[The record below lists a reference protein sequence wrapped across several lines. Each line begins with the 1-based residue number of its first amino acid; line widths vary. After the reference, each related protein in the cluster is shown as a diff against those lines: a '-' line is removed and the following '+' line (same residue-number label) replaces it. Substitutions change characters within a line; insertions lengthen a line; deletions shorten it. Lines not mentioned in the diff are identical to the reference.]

1 MMFLCWSMTVNKSNL
16 NIAGSIANTFITS
29 KLTVL
34 VMLTCLL
41 LGLMAVS
48 LTPREE
54 NPQIVVP
61 GAEIFVSL
69 PGASAEEVEQLIVN
83 PLEAIVR
90 EITGVDHTYAAAF
103 NSLAVIN
110 VQFEVGENPEESLV
124 KLYDRVLGKRNQLPV
139 NASTPLIKSVDVDD
153 VPIITITLSSEKYN
167 DYALKRLADRM
178 VERLHSMKEISVT
191 AVKGGRD
198 LEVRVELDPERLL
211 AFEVTLN
218 QITNSLKAANISV
231 PMKTQVRNNQNSS
244 IYLDSFLSSEDD
256 IQSLIVGVHDN
267 KPIYLAD
274 VAEIIVEP
282 NNERQTLSRFAFGPA
297 DARFNKNIDPEMP
310 AVTISVA
317 KKQGT
322 NAVFVAEDIIKRINR
337 LNNNI
342 IPDGIHV
349 VITRNDGEQA
359 NASVNN
365 LIEHL
370 AIAVFSVVVVCIF
383 FLGIKEAL
391 IVGITVP
398 LILGLTLG
406 ISFLSGLTINRI
418 SLFGLILSLGLLVD
432 SAIVV
437 IENIH
442 RRYKN
447 LAGKD
452 KSEVTILATNEIGNP
467 TNLAT
472 FAIILVFLSLLLVT
486 GMIGEFFYPI
496 AFNVPVAMIS
506 SLVVAY
512 IVTPWAANRWLKP
525 GEGHDL
531 EDHDKTDNLHKFYHW
546 VIAPFLSNRK
556 YRYISM
562 LLILCTIGL
571 SILQPAW
578 QFIRSEGVGGPVSSG
593 AIALSLLPKDNKN
606 TFNITIDMPEYTPVE
621 VTDQVTREIGRLLR
635 KNQYI
640 INYQTWLGQSGVIDF
655 NGLLRGSS
663 NKLGSYIAEIRV
675 NLIDKKER
683 DISSIL
689 LVKALRADIEAI
701 ERRFPGSVIQLVEEP
716 PGPPVKATLLAEIY
730 GNDLNKIRE
739 VSSEVAAAFKETYD
753 VIEVKESEVVD
764 VRQYRLMVDKEK
776 AALSGV
782 SAAEV
787 AQAIL
792 RLVNGVY
799 LGRLHLKGEK
809 QIVPIRLHIP
819 REHQIDPVLL
829 SRVFVTNRD
838 NIKIPLSELT
848 YSIESWQDRPIL
860 HKDYERVSYVGAQ
873 LKETAAVYAVMD
885 LDQRLDKL
893 NIAGVQLNTGNLQL
907 ESIVPDTIDGYQLLW
922 DGEIRLTLD
931 TFRDMFLALGL
942 ALVFIYLMLVG
953 YYGSFIIPLIAM
965 SAIPLGLVGVFPG
978 HWLMEQSFSAPSMI
992 GVIALSGVVVR
1003 NSLLIIDFVLNNM
1016 KLGMPLYEAVSE
1028 AGAVRLRPILL
1039 TALAIILGSA
1049 VMLTDPVFG
1058 GLAISLIFGT
1068 VAATILT
1075 FIVVPVLL
1083 FSYLRRA

>member
-1 MMFLCWSMTVNKSNL
+1 MVNKPNL
-16 NIAGSIANTFITS
+16 NIAGRIANTFITS

-34 VMLTCLL
+34 VIMTCLL
-41 LGLMAVS
+41 LGFIAVL

-54 NPQIVVP
+54 NPQIIVP

-110 VQFEVGENPEESLV
+110 VQFEVGENPEKSLV
-124 KLYDRVLGKRNQLPV
+124 KLYDRVLGKQNQLPS

-153 VPIITITLSSEKYN
+153 VPILTVTLSSDKYN

-178 VERLHSMKEISVT
+178 VERLHSMEEISVT

-256 IQSLIVGVHDN
+256 IQNLIVGVYNN

-297 DARFNKNIDPEMP
+297 DTRFNQSINSEMP
-310 AVTISVA
+310 AVAMSIA

-322 NAVFVAEDIIKRINR
+322 NAVFVAEDIIKRVER
-337 LNNNI
+337 LKHNM

-349 VITRNDGEQA
+349 VITRNDGEKA
-359 NASVNN
+359 NDSVNN

-370 AIAVFSVVVVCIF
+370 GIAVFSVFVICIF
-383 FLGIKEAL
+383 FLGIKEAV

-406 ISFLSGLTINRI
+406 IAFLSGLTINRI

-442 RRYKN
+442 RRYKK
-447 LAGKD
+447 LAGKE
-452 KSEVTILATNEIGNP
+452 KAEVTILATNEIGNP

-472 FAIILVFLSLLLVT
+472 FAIILVFLSLLLLT
-486 GMIGEFFYPI
+486 GMLGPFFYPI
-496 AFNVPVAMIS
+496 VFNVSVAMIC
-506 SLVVAY
+506 SLAVAY
-512 IVTPWAANRWLKP
+512 IVTPWAAHRWLKS

-531 EDHDKTDNLHKFYHW
+531 EDHDKTDNLHKLYHW
-546 VIAPFLSNRK
+546 IITPFLSSRK

-562 LLILCTIGL
+562 LLILCIIGL
-571 SILQPAW
+571 SLLQPSW
-578 QFIRSEGVGGPVSSG
+578 QFIRSEGVSG
-593 AIALSLLPKDNKN
+593 SISKGAVALALLPKDNKN

-621 VTDQVTREIGRLLR
+621 VTDQVTREVGHILR
-635 KNQYI
+635 KNQYVT
-640 INYQTWLGQSGVIDF
+640 NYQTWLGQSGIIDF
-655 NGLLRGSS
+655 NGLLRGAT
-663 NKLGSYIAEIRV
+663 NKLGPHIAEIRV
-675 NLIDKKER
+675 NITNKKER
-683 DISSIL
+683 EMSSVL
-689 LVKALRADIEAI
+689 LVRSLRPAIEAI

-716 PGPPVKATLLAEIY
+716 PGPPVKATILAEIY
-730 GNDLNKIRE
+730 GRDLDKIRAI
-739 VSSEVAAAFKETYD
+739 SSEVASAFKETYD
-753 VIEVKESEVVD
+753 VIEVKESEVAD
-764 VRQYRLMVDKEK
+764 VRQYRLVVDKEK

-782 SAAEV
+782 SAIEV
-787 AQAIL
+787 AQAIH
-792 RLVNGVY
+792 RLVNGED
-799 LGRLHLKGEK
+799 LGRLHLSGEK
-809 QIVPIRLHIP
+809 QVIPIRLHIP
-819 REHQIDPVLL
+819 REYQIDPILL
-829 SRVFVTNRD
+829 SRVFVTNKN

-848 YSIESWQDRPIL
+848 YSIASWQDRPIL
-860 HKDYERVSYVGAQ
+860 HKDYERVAYVGAQ
-873 LKETAAVYAVMD
+873 LRDSAPVYAVMD
-885 LDQRLDKL
+885 LDERLDKKT
-893 NIAGVQLNTGNLQL
+893 IADVQLNTGNLKL
-907 ESIVPDTIDGYQLLW
+907 VPIVPDTIDGYQLLW
-922 DGEIRLTLD
+922 DGEIRLTLT
-931 TFRDMFLALGL
+931 TFKDMILALGI
-942 ALVFIYLMLVG
+942 ALTFIYLLLVG
-953 YYGSFIIPLIAM
+953 YYRSFILPLIAM
-965 SAIPLGLVGVFPG
+965 SAIPLGIAGVFPG
-978 HWLMEQSFSAPSMI
+978 HWLMEQPFSTPSMI
-992 GVIALSGVVVR
+992 GVIALAGVVVR
-1003 NSLLIIDFVLNNM
+1003 NSLLIIDFVLDYM
-1016 KLGMPLYEAVSE
+1016 KLGMPLLEAVSE

-1068 VAATILT
+1068 IASTILT

-1083 FSYLRRA
+1083 FSYLRRI